1 VLTLKQKQING
12 GNMKKVLI
20 SLAVLILFTA
30 CEELPIPSQVGFVS
44 VQPLLGISVP
54 NNDGESTI
62 GNPDLE
68 NPITESITATPVPVE
83 GLYEPALSIPGGD
96 DESKKHVIISKI
108 REITLKKRNKT
119 LDLRDYSA
127 TQMHS
132 AGENIYNRLTF
143 RYSEGTNCNEY
154 SVPEIAQMAFLS
166 AGGPRR
172 DTLLLDS
179 DGDGFACAWVPI
191 R

>member
-1 VLTLKQKQING
+1 
-12 GNMKKVLI
+12 MKKVLI
-20 SLAVLILFTA
+20 SLAALILFTA

-96 DESKKHVIISKI
+96 DESKS
-108 REITLKKRNKT
+108 T
-119 LDLRDYSA
+119 
-127 TQMHS
+127 
-132 AGENIYNRLTF
+132 
-143 RYSEGTNCNEY
+143 
-154 SVPEIAQMAFLS
+154 
-166 AGGPRR
+166 
-172 DTLLLDS
+172 
-179 DGDGFACAWVPI
+179 
-191 R
+191 